1 MKLNIFIT
9 LILFFIT
16 NFLYSQTTVF
26 SDDFN
31 TPGDQSSTY
40 LTSDTLGSKS
50 WNINRSGNDWGARIF
65 NDIIDLTNDASSAS
79 NANGWIFVYQ
89 QTSNFLSPFN
99 STLSQNTS
107 NVNYIFNMRQ
117 IRDNPAGF
125 NTGSYGVAFIIG
137 STGNSKGTGNGYAV
151 VLGQSGTIDPIR
163 FVKFTNGLND
173 DNSLTNLIVAPSPL
187 NDIGAEYLSI
197 AVKYYPSTNKW
208 ELYGRVDGTSN
219 FGDPLD
225 GNLVFL
231 GEVTDNTYTNT
242 ALDYMGLYWQGSTA
256 ANQTAYFDNVNV
268 ILGDPPLPV
277 VLSNYKINLNGGKV
291 ILTWSTATEVQNYG
305 WEIERSKV
313 DKSINKASSW
323 QSIGF
328 VKGAGNSNSPKEY
341 SFVDNSALYGEYA
354 YRLKQ
359 IDIDGSTSYSDELRV
374 FVGKKPEVYDVKAF
388 PNPFNPET
396 KIRFELPEAGNVK
409 LSIYDL
415 TGRLITTLVDEYLDE
430 GIYEREFNGSN
441 LSSGIYFTILQ
452 SKDVR
457 IVRKMQL
464 IK

>member
-1 MKLNIFIT
+1 MEEKMKMFKYNFNQLFVLPIVFLIFI
-9 LILFFIT
+9 LCNT
-16 NFLYSQTTVF
+16 NIQAQLVGTGQIVLTGSGIYEQNFDSLASSGT
-26 SDDFN
+26 
-31 TPGDQSSTY
+31 SSTLPY
-40 LTSDTLGSKS
+40 GWYFIETGTIANSTYTANNGSSNTGDTYSYGSSGSTERAFGTLLSGSLTST
-50 WNINRSGNDWGARIF
+50 IGAKF
-65 NDIIDLTNDASSAS
+65 YN
-79 NANGWIFVYQ
+79 
-89 QTSNFLSPFN
+89 
-99 STLSQNTS
+99 
-107 NVNYIFNMRQ
+107 
-117 IRDNPAGF
+117 
-125 NTGSYGVAFIIG
+125 NTGNTITQLPITYTGEQWRLGATGRTDSIYFQF
-137 STGNSKGTGNGYAV
+137 STDATSLNNGNWTSVYELNFRSPITTGTTG
-151 VLGQSGTIDPIR
+151 
-163 FVKFTNGLND
+163 
-173 DNSLTNLIVAPSPL
+173 
-187 NDIGAEYLSI
+187 
-197 AVKYYPSTNKW
+197 
-208 ELYGRVDGTSN
+208 
-219 FGDPLD
+219 PLD
-225 GNLVFL
+225 GNSPSNR
-231 GEVTDNTYTNT
+231 TTITYTIT
-242 ALDYMGLYWQGSTA
+242 GLNIPNGSTFWIRWVD
-256 ANQTAYFDNVNV
+256 ANATNADDGLAIDEFSINESA
-268 ILGDPPLPV
+268 LPV
-277 VLSNYKINLNGGKV
+277 QLFCFLVNTENNKV
-291 ILTWSTATEVQNYG
+291 FLTWSTATEVQNYG

-374 FVGKKPEVYDVKAF
+374 FVGKKPEVYDVKTF

-409 LSIYDL
+409 LSVYDL
-415 TGRLITTLVDEYLDE
+415 TGRFITTLVDEYLDE

>member
-1 MKLNIFIT
+1 MKNFILIFV
-9 LILFFIT
+9 LIFSF
-16 NFLYSQTTVF
+16 NLYSQ
-26 SDDFN
+26 
-31 TPGDQSSTY
+31 
-40 LTSDTLGSKS
+40 
-50 WNINRSGNDWGARIF
+50 I
-65 NDIIDLTNDASSAS
+65 
-79 NANGWIFVYQ
+79 
-89 QTSNFLSPFN
+89 
-99 STLSQNTS
+99 
-107 NVNYIFNMRQ
+107 
-117 IRDNPAGF
+117 
-125 NTGSYGVAFIIG
+125 
-137 STGNSKGTGNGYAV
+137 
-151 VLGQSGTIDPIR
+151 TI
-163 FVKFTNGLND
+163 
-173 DNSLTNLIVAPSPL
+173 
-187 NDIGAEYLSI
+187 
-197 AVKYYPSTNKW
+197 
-208 ELYGRVDGTSN
+208 
-219 FGDPLD
+219 D
-225 GNLVFL
+225 GNLNEGAYQVLASKENLNSGFGPFIDVTQILYYVDNQQGKLHLGLKCRLDNSNNNGIGLWINLTGTGSPTGTPAGNSLGIPGAGGHYIGATNGQFKADFEVDYMFAINPGSSSDHCYVDAAKRVGTPEAKYLGDCGQTGTPYTHNTTGQVFPS
-231 GEVTDNTYTNT
+231 GYSIQFAFDNSNSNTTGFEIAIPLLAIGASTNMGIEAFAFVVSNT
-242 ALDYMGLYWQGSTA
+242 AFFSNVTVPGNVTGGNLAYNPNFNSLDGGPYHSFGA
-256 ANQTAYFDNVNV
+256 
-268 ILGDPPLPV
+268 LPV
-277 VLSNYKINLNGGKV
+277 ELSKLRINNYDNKV
-291 ILTWSTATEVQNYG
+291 FLTWSTATEVQNYG

-313 DKSINKASSW
+313 DKSTNKASSW

-415 TGRLITTLVDEYLDE
+415 TGRLITTLVDEYLYE